1 MIILNMDGIVALI
14 TELGSFGLLLGLAG
28 WIIYTYIKDRS
39 AGSNGKNCKNCG
51 NNITI
56 DDIKSVINDNTADIK
71 KSISDQGARLDSI
84 ERTVSMQ
91 IGQIN
96 TRIDVIEDRYDKTGS
111 HTKQFND
118 RLKLGPQLHKSL
130 NNYRS
135 RINADH
141 IFIGSFHNGNESLT
155 GIPYY
160 KFDIIAER
168 FRPDKVERDIEFAF
182 MYKDADLLRH
192 DLLPT
197 EVVQRNTV
205 KYIIDENGDSELKD
219 IDDIIYRRMVGRN
232 IKQLAISLLRDPNGT
247 PSGFVG
253 CVRYD
258 YEEIDLEELRSCGD
272 ELEQIYAV
280 NDKLVNTRSDNKKK

>member
-1 MIILNMDGIVALI
+1 MEGIVKLI

-28 WIIYTYIKDRS
+28 FIIYNHFKDAKAN
-39 AGSNGKNCKNCG
+39 AGKKENVSFEKFEKLL
-51 NNITI
+51 
-56 DDIKSVINDNTADIK
+56 SDNTSELKTIIATTNERI
-71 KSISDQGARLDSI
+71 DSV
-84 ERTVSMQ
+84 ERSVSMQ
-91 IGQIN
+91 IGHLHD
-96 TRIDVIEDRYDKTGS
+96 RIDNIETCDKS
-111 HTKQFND
+111 SEHTKQFAD
-118 RLKLGPQLHKSL
+118 RLKLGPQLHKTL
-130 NNYRS
+130 NTFRNRV
-135 RINADH
+135 NADH

-197 EVVQRNTV
+197 EVVQRGTV
-205 KYIIDENGDSELKD
+205 KYIIDENGNSELKD
-219 IDDIIYRRMVGRN
+219 IDDIIYRRMIGRN
-232 IKQLAISLLRDPNGT
+232 IKQLAISLLCDPSGT

-258 YEEIDLEELRSCGD
+258 YEDIDLTELKECGL
-272 ELEQIYAV
+272 ELEQVYAA
-280 NDKLVNTRSDNKKK
+280 NDKLISKKNK

>member
-1 MIILNMDGIVALI
+1 MEGIIKLI

-28 WIIYTYIKDRS
+28 FIIYNHFKDS
-39 AGSNGKNCKNCG
+39 KATAGKKENVSFEKIEKLL
-51 NNITI
+51 
-56 DDIKSVINDNTADIK
+56 SDNTSELKTIIATTNERI
-71 KSISDQGARLDSI
+71 DSV
-84 ERTVSMQ
+84 ERSVSMQ
-91 IGQIN
+91 IGHIHD
-96 TRIDVIEDRYDKTGS
+96 RIDNIESCDKS
-111 HTKQFND
+111 SEHTKQFAD
-118 RLKLGPQLHKSL
+118 RLKLGPQIHKTL
-130 NNYRS
+130 NTFRN

-197 EVVQRNTV
+197 EVVQRGTV
-205 KYIIDENGDSELKD
+205 KYIIDENGNSELKD
-219 IDDIIYRRMVGRN
+219 IDDIIYRRMIGRN
-232 IKQLAISLLRDPNGT
+232 IKQLAISLLCDPSGT

-258 YEEIDLEELRSCGD
+258 YEDIDLTELKECGL
-272 ELEQIYAV
+272 ELEQVYAT
-280 NDKLVNTRSDNKKK
+280 NEKLISKKNK

>member
-1 MIILNMDGIVALI
+1 MSDIVKLI

-39 AGSNGKNCKNCG
+39 ITKGNTNGVDLKSM
-51 NNITI
+51 I
-56 DDIKSVINDNTADIK
+56 DDSLADIK
-71 KSISDQGARLDSI
+71 TSINGICSR
-84 ERTVSMQ
+84 VSELEDVVSTIK
-91 IGQIN
+91 IGSTIP
-96 TRIDVIEDRYDKTGS
+96 DKPS
-111 HTKQFND
+111 HPKQFLD
-118 RLKLGPQLHKSL
+118 RLKLGPQLHKTL
-130 NNYRS
+130 NAFRA

-141 IFIGSFHNGNESLT
+141 IFIGSFHNGNESIT

-192 DLLPT
+192 DLLPS
-197 EVVQRNTV
+197 EVVQMGTV
-205 KYIIDENGDSELKD
+205 HYIIEKD
-219 IDDIIYRRMVGRN
+219 GSSNLEDVDDIIYRRMIGRD
-232 IKQLAISLLRDPNGT
+232 IKQLAISLLRDPNNGT

-258 YEEIDLEELRSCGD
+258 YEKIDLQELKDCSV
-272 ELEQIYAV
+272 ELENVYSINEQLINSKV
-280 NDKLVNTRSDNKKK
+280 NE

>member
-1 MIILNMDGIVALI
+1 MEGIVKLI

-28 WIIYTYIKDRS
+28 FIIYNHFKDS
-39 AGSNGKNCKNCG
+39 KATAGKKENVSFEKIEKLL
-51 NNITI
+51 
-56 DDIKSVINDNTADIK
+56 SDNTSELKTIIATTNERI
-71 KSISDQGARLDSI
+71 DSV
-84 ERTVSMQ
+84 ERSVSMQ
-91 IGQIN
+91 IGHIHD
-96 TRIDVIEDRYDKTGS
+96 RIDNIESCDKS
-111 HTKQFND
+111 SEHTKQFAD
-118 RLKLGPQLHKSL
+118 RLKLGPQLHKTL
-130 NNYRS
+130 NTFRNRV
-135 RINADH
+135 NADH

-197 EVVQRNTV
+197 EVVQRGTV

-219 IDDIIYRRMVGRN
+219 IDDIIYRRMIGRN
-232 IKQLAISLLRDPNGT
+232 IKQLAVSLLCDPSGT

-258 YEEIDLEELRSCGD
+258 YEDIDLTELKECGL
-272 ELEQIYAV
+272 ELEQVYAT
-280 NDKLVNTRSDNKKK
+280 NEKLISKKNK

>member
-1 MIILNMDGIVALI
+1 MEGIVKLV

-28 WIIYTYIKDRS
+28 FIIYTYFKDGVVKSSNKNNTGSTDKLESLLLENTKEIKTAIAQTNDRI
-39 AGSNGKNCKNCG
+39 SN
-51 NNITI
+51 
-56 DDIKSVINDNTADIK
+56 
-71 KSISDQGARLDSI
+71 I
-84 ERTVSMQ
+84 EQSVSMQ
-91 IGQIN
+91 IGHLHD
-96 TRIDVIEDRYDKTGS
+96 RIDEIETCPDKS
-111 HTKQFND
+111 LEHTKQFSD
-118 RLKLGPQLHKSL
+118 RLKLGPQLHSTL
-130 NNYRS
+130 NKYRN

-168 FRPDKVERDIEFAF
+168 FRPDKVDRDIEFAF

-197 EVVQRNTV
+197 EVVQRGIV
-205 KYIIDENGDSELKD
+205 RYIIDENGDSELKD

-232 IKQLAISLLRDPNGT
+232 IKQLAISLLCDPSGT

-258 YEEIDLEELRSCGD
+258 YDEIDLTELKECGN
-272 ELEQIYAV
+272 ELELVYAT
-280 NDKLVNTRSDNKKK
+280 NDKLISNKKK

>member
-1 MIILNMDGIVALI
+1 MEGIVTLV

-28 WIIYTYIKDRS
+28 WIIYTYIKEKSDKSDKS
-39 AGSNGKNCKNCG
+39 AKG
-51 NNITI
+51 NNSSLSI
-56 DDIKSVINDNTADIK
+56 DDIKTVINDTTKDIK
-71 KSISDQGARLDSI
+71 KSISEQGERLDSI
-84 ERTVSMQ
+84 ERTVTMQ
-91 IGQIN
+91 ISHIN
-96 TRIDVIEDRYDKTGS
+96 DRMNIIENKYDKSGI

-118 RLKLGPQLHKSL
+118 RLKLGPQLHKAL
-130 NNYRS
+130 NIYRN

-205 KYIIDENGDSELKD
+205 KYIIDEKGNSELKD

-232 IKQLAISLLRDPNGT
+232 IKQLAISLLRDPDGT

-258 YEEIDLEELRSCGD
+258 YEDVDVEELRSCAD
-272 ELEQIYAV
+272 ELEQIYAA
-280 NDKLVNTRSDNKKK
+280 NDKLINNNKKQI

>member
-1 MIILNMDGIVALI
+1 MENIIKIV
-14 TELGSFGLLLGLAG
+14 TELGSFGLLICLAG
-28 WIIYTYIKDRS
+28 WIIYTYLK
-39 AGSNGKNCKNCG
+39 GNGPKSDNKNDLKQMLEVSMS
-51 NNITI
+51 
-56 DDIKSVINDNTADIK
+56 DIKSSIAGIGTRVTTLESVVNDIVTK
-71 KSISDQGARLDSI
+71 
-84 ERTVSMQ
+84 VSP
-91 IGQIN
+91 N
-96 TRIDVIEDRYDKTGS
+96 IDMPS
-111 HTKQFND
+111 HPKQFLD
-118 RLKLGPQLHKSL
+118 RIKLGPQLHKTL
-130 NNYRS
+130 NMFMA

-197 EVVQRNTV
+197 EVVQTGLV
-205 KYIIDENGDSELKD
+205 HYIIDENGHSPLED
-219 IDDIIYRRMVGRN
+219 IDDIIYRRMRGRN
-232 IKQLAISLLRDPNGT
+232 IKQLAVSLLRDPSSGM

-258 YEEIDLEELRSCGD
+258 YEKIDLQELNECGR
-272 ELEQIYAV
+272 ELENVYAI
-280 NDKLVNTRSDNKKK
+280 NEKMIANNNIN

>member
-1 MIILNMDGIVALI
+1 MEGIVKLI

-28 WIIYTYIKDRS
+28 FIIYNHFKDS
-39 AGSNGKNCKNCG
+39 KATAGKKENVSFEKIEKLL
-51 NNITI
+51 
-56 DDIKSVINDNTADIK
+56 SDNTSELKTIIAATNERI
-71 KSISDQGARLDSI
+71 DSV
-84 ERTVSMQ
+84 ERSVSMQ
-91 IGQIN
+91 IGHIHD
-96 TRIDVIEDRYDKTGS
+96 RIDNIESCDKS
-111 HTKQFND
+111 SEHTKQFAD
-118 RLKLGPQLHKSL
+118 RLKLGPQIHKTL
-130 NNYRS
+130 NTFRT
-135 RINADH
+135 RVNADH

-197 EVVQRNTV
+197 EVVQRGTV
-205 KYIIDENGDSELKD
+205 KYIIDENGNSELKD
-219 IDDIIYRRMVGRN
+219 IDDIIYRRMIGRN
-232 IKQLAISLLRDPNGT
+232 IKQLAISLLCDPSGT

-258 YEEIDLEELRSCGD
+258 YEDIDLTELKECGL
-272 ELEQIYAV
+272 ELEQVYAT
-280 NDKLVNTRSDNKKK
+280 NEKLISKKNK